1 MNSLQKLHVNDD
13 GNLVSTSTQP
23 SSTRRARAVAL
34 KVIDAP
40 VSHLEEMG
48 RQFSFYN
55 HTIAAIPRTFRR
67 YRAETVRLL
76 AEVSMGTGALAV
88 IGGTLMVISLLTA
101 AVGYEVGQQGA
112 TSLGRVGIGALS
124 GFISAFFNTREAI
137 PVIAGIA
144 LTATVGAGFTAQ
156 LGAMRVSEEIDAME
170 TMSIPSLPY
179 LVTTRVMA
187 GVIAVIPLYSVA
199 LFVGYAA
206 TQLVTVYMVGEAK
219 GTFWHYFNVF
229 LVPSDVIWSA
239 VKVLAMSVV
248 VMCVHC
254 YHGYNASGGP
264 AGVGV
269 AVGRAVRTSLISIM
283 VIDLLIGI
291 AVYGGSAGAVRVS
304 G

>member
-1 MNSLQKLHVNDD
+1 MSKT
-13 GNLVSTSTQP
+13 GNP
-23 SSTRRARAVAL
+23 AKRHPARVLATMAT
-34 KVIDAP
+34 AP
-40 VSHLEEMG
+40 VNELEKMG
-48 RQFSFYN
+48 RQLSFYQ
-55 HTIAAIPRTFRR
+55 HTVTAAPRTLKR
-67 YRAETVRLL
+67 YRSETLRLL
-76 AEVSMGTGALAV
+76 AEVSMGSGALAV
-88 IGGTLMVISLLTA
+88 IGGTLVVVIMLTT

-112 TSLGRVGIGALS
+112 TSLGHLGLGALS
-124 GFISAFFNTREAI
+124 GFISAFFNTREAL
-137 PVIAGIA
+137 PMIAGIA

-156 LGAMRVSEEIDAME
+156 LGAMRVSEEIDALE

-179 LVTTRVMA
+179 LVTTRVIA
-187 GVIAVIPLYSVA
+187 GIVAVIPLYSVS

-206 TQLVTVYMVGEAK
+206 TRVVTVVMVGEAQ
-219 GTFWHYFNVF
+219 GTFDHYFNVF

-239 VKVLAMSVV
+239 VKVLGMAVV

-283 VIDLLIGI
+283 VIDLLVGI
-291 AVYGGSAGAVRVS
+291 AVYGGTAGAVRVS

>member
-1 MNSLQKLHVNDD
+1 MSNA
-13 GNLVSTSTQP
+13 
-23 SSTRRARAVAL
+23 TRASGARPKVTTYALRAAN
-34 KVIDAP
+34 AP
-40 VSHLEEMG
+40 VSHMEELG
-48 RQFSFYN
+48 RQLYFYG
-55 HTIAAIPRTFRR
+55 HTIASIPRACRR
-67 YRAETVRLL
+67 YRKETLRLL

-88 IGGTLMVISLLTA
+88 IGGTLVVISLLTT

-112 TSLGRVGIGALS
+112 TSMGRIGIGALS

-179 LVTTRVMA
+179 LVTTRVVA
-187 GVIAVIPLYSVA
+187 GVIAVIPLYAVA
-199 LFVGYAA
+199 LFVGYVA
-206 TQLVTVYMVGEAK
+206 TQIVTEYLGAAS
-219 GTFWHYFNVF
+219 GTYQHYFNVF
-229 LVPSDVIWSA
+229 LVPSDVAWSM
-239 VKVLAMSVV
+239 VKVLAMSVI

-254 YHGYNASGGP
+254 YHGYNAKGGP

-283 VIDLLIGI
+283 VIDLLVGI
-291 AVYGGSAGAVRVS
+291 AVYGGTAGAVRVS

>member
-1 MNSLQKLHVNDD
+1 MPR
-13 GNLVSTSTQP
+13 GTGG
-23 SSTRRARAVAL
+23 VAL
-34 KVIDAP
+34 KVLDAP

-48 RQFSFYN
+48 RQFSFYS
-55 HTIAAIPRTFRR
+55 HTITSMPRTFRR

-88 IGGTLMVISLLTA
+88 IGGTLVVVSMLTV
-101 AVGYEVGQQGA
+101 AVGYEVGQQGS
-112 TSLGRVGIGALS
+112 TSLGRIGLGALS

-187 GVIAVIPLYSVA
+187 GIIAVIPLYSVA

-206 TQLVTVYMVGEAK
+206 TRFVTVYLVGEAS
-219 GTFWHYFNVF
+219 GTFSHYFNVF

-239 VKVLAMSVV
+239 VKVLVMSVV

-291 AVYGGSAGAVRVS
+291 AVYGGTSGAVRVS

>member
-1 MNSLQKLHVNDD
+1 MSKSNRPTGLRGTGAAAIKL
-13 GNLVSTSTQP
+13 
-23 SSTRRARAVAL
+23 
-34 KVIDAP
+34 IDAP
-40 VSHLEEMG
+40 VGHLEEMG
-48 RQFSFYN
+48 RQLSFYN
-55 HTIAAIPRTFRR
+55 HTIASIPRTFRR
-67 YRAETVRLL
+67 YRAETIRLL

-88 IGGTLMVISLLTA
+88 IGGTLVVITMLTA
-101 AVGYEVGQQGA
+101 AVGYEVGQQGS
-112 TSLGRVGIGALS
+112 TSLGHIGLGALS

-199 LFVGYAA
+199 LFIGFAS
-206 TQLVTVYMVGEAK
+206 TQLVTVYMVGEAE

-291 AVYGGSAGAVRVS
+291 AVYGGTAGAVRVS